1 MDIEEIQNELV
12 SREKEYGLE
21 GVEITEE
28 DALYV
33 NLLIKGGYSLDIAI
47 GKCLEEIY
55 ECLNL

>member
-1 MDIEEIQNELV
+1 MSIEDIKNELV
-12 SREKEYGLE
+12 SREKDYDLE

-33 NLLIKGGYSLDIAI
+33 DLLMKGGYCLEVAI

-55 ECLNL
+55 ECLN

>member
-1 MDIEEIQNELV
+1 MSIEDIQNELV
-12 SREKEYGLE
+12 SREKDYDLE

-33 NLLIKGGYSLDIAI
+33 DLLMKCGNSLDVAI

-55 ECLNL
+55 ECLN

>member
-1 MDIEEIQNELV
+1 MSIEDIQNELV
-12 SREKEYGLE
+12 SRKKDYDLE

-33 NLLIKGGYSLDIAI
+33 NLLMKGGYSLDVAV

-55 ECLNL
+55 ECLK